1 MIPYIS
7 IGTLQIPTYFLVISL
22 SLSLLLVFLSY
33 RVDHFSKNRK
43 LAFDIA
49 LLLMA
54 SGFVG
59 GRLMHVFYEEW
70 DHYKLHPE
78 LILYFWNGGF
88 VFLGGLICCLITGY
102 FFARIKKIK
111 FSEWAD
117 FFTPIFSLSH
127 AFGRIGCFLAGCC
140 FGSQC
145 ILPWAYAGRHPTA
158 LYLAGGEFLIFLL
171 LLLVEKKRI
180 FQLQGALF
188 VLWLLLHSLMRFYVE
203 FYRDDFRGVFL
214 QVPVFGSLSVSQVI
228 SLFIIIGCVAFFIY
242 NRVKETLSD
251 SSSGIEA

>member
-1 MIPYIS
+1 MIPYIVV
-7 IGTLQIPTYFLVISL
+7 GTIQIPTYFLVISL
-22 SLSLLLVFLSY
+22 SLSLLLVLLSY
-33 RVDHFSKNRK
+33 RVDTFSKDRK

-54 SGFVG
+54 SGFLG

-70 DHYKLHPE
+70 DYYVKHPE
-78 LILYFWNGGF
+78 QVLYFWNGGF
-88 VFLGGLICCLITGY
+88 VFLGGLIFCLMTGY
-102 FFARIKKIK
+102 IFAKVKNIS

-127 AFGRIGCFLAGCC
+127 AFGRVGCFLAGCC

-158 LYLAGGEFLIFLL
+158 LYMAGGEFLIFSVLL
-171 LLLVEKKRI
+171 FVEKKRI
-180 FQLQGALF
+180 FQVKGSLF
-188 VLWLLLHSLMRFYVE
+188 VGWLLLHSLMRFFVE

-214 QVPVFGSLSVSQVI
+214 QVPLLGSLSVSQVI
-228 SLFIIIGCVAFFIY
+228 SLVIVLGSTLFFVLKRK
-242 NRVKETLSD
+242 NLLTPTPASPK
-251 SSSGIEA
+251 

>member
-1 MIPYIS
+1 MIPYIV
-7 IGTLQIPTYFLVISL
+7 IGTIQIPTYFLVISL
-22 SLSLLLVFLSY
+22 SLSFLLILLSY
-33 RVDHFSKNRK
+33 RVDMFSKDRK

-49 LLLMA
+49 LLLMI
-54 SGFVG
+54 SGFLG

-70 DHYKLHPE
+70 DYYKLHPE
-78 LILYFWNGGF
+78 LILQFWNGGF
-88 VFLGGLICCLITGY
+88 VFLGGLFFCLIAG
-102 FFARIKKIK
+102 FIFAKIKKIK

-171 LLLVEKKRI
+171 LLLSEKKKI

-188 VLWLLLHSLMRFYVE
+188 VQWLLLHSLLRFFVE
-203 FYRDDFRGVFL
+203 YYRDDFRGVFL
-214 QVPVFGSLSVSQVI
+214 QIPFFGSLSVSQI
-228 SLFIIIGCVAFFIY
+228 LSLLIIVCSVSFFVLKRKSLMVATPAST
-242 NRVKETLSD
+242 K
-251 SSSGIEA
+251 